1 MYCKIQSPLV
11 LCVVCK
17 VQLRTLVLMKAEKDQ
32 IESSHRTVILR
43 VLGLWSSNL
52 DKSWKEIRKKCYS
65 PCPCWN
71 CKNKVGC
78 RIDNS
83 IVKNKKGKRWYIFEM
98 QFYFVFWIS
107 VLSFFPKCMIFARR
121 SYRLPSEGRK
131 YGPQWEHLWD
141 EFRHRL
147 YLNMDIK

>member
-52 DKSWKEIRKKCYS
+52 DKS
-65 PCPCWN
+65 
-71 CKNKVGC
+71 
-78 RIDNS
+78 
-83 IVKNKKGKRWYIFEM
+83 
-98 QFYFVFWIS
+98 
-107 VLSFFPKCMIFARR
+107 
-121 SYRLPSEGRK
+121 
-131 YGPQWEHLWD
+131 
-141 EFRHRL
+141 
-147 YLNMDIK
+147 